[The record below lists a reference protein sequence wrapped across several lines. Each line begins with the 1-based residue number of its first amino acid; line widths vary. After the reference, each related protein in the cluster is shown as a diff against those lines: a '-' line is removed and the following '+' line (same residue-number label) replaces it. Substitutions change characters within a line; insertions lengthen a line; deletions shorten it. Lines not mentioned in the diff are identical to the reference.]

1 VQILSRS
8 QIVKAKDWKLSISN
22 NKYYQFIEEKVNQ
35 NEITTK
41 DFYIVI
47 NNSNVQLL
55 ENNIRAITRCLRS
68 CDLEPDKPIE
78 IEYKELI
85 PDEMHPNYIKYDN
98 MYNRTLFVYDWPCSC
113 GWLTDLFNS
122 EINMDVAMFINP
134 VDKVEAIKF
143 LKKRLIQNTSNS
155 VIEEET
161 SGDIES
167 DIYDENIVSAIKM
180 RDELIQNTGKFFFMA
195 TYITI
200 KAKTLTELEQKSSY
214 VRHILQGVG
223 IEVYSCFL
231 KQDLGYKCTLPYGID
246 SINWNY
252 NITTE
257 SLKTLFPFITTN
269 VIDRNGVMIGDNLLN
284 NSLVFLDPFKY
295 NSALMFVLGKVGSG
309 KSYLVKLLALRLLY
323 MGVEVDIW
331 DKTGEYEPLK
341 QLTNLS
347 NLHVHHYDTIE
358 EYQKHMQKYIL
369 EMDSNVRLK
378 KRFLIIDEFWEYL
391 DNNYIMAKIEY
402 ISRTG
407 RKKHQGLCVITQL
420 IEDLNKS
427 QRAKSILRMAS
438 IKTLMQMEPNAAKVV
453 QNILDITDEEVNFL
467 ISAQNEGILFAGSRH
482 VQFKAAASEE
492 EDIIIDTNPENRVKR
507 QEFKEVAAG
516 VIKET
521 TC

>member
-1 VQILSRS
+1 
-8 QIVKAKDWKLSISN
+8 
-22 NKYYQFIEEKVNQ
+22 
-35 NEITTK
+35 
-41 DFYIVI
+41 
-47 NNSNVQLL
+47 
-55 ENNIRAITRCLRS
+55 
-68 CDLEPDKPIE
+68 
-78 IEYKELI
+78 
-85 PDEMHPNYIKYDN
+85 
-98 MYNRTLFVYDWPCSC
+98 
-113 GWLTDLFNS
+113 
-122 EINMDVAMFINP
+122 
-134 VDKVEAIKF
+134 
-143 LKKRLIQNTSNS
+143 
-155 VIEEET
+155 
-161 SGDIES
+161 
-167 DIYDENIVSAIKM
+167 
-180 RDELIQNTGKFFFMA
+180 
-195 TYITI
+195 
-200 KAKTLTELEQKSSY
+200 
-214 VRHILQGVG
+214 
-223 IEVYSCFL
+223 
-231 KQDLGYKCTLPYGID
+231 
-246 SINWNY
+246 
-252 NITTE
+252 
-257 SLKTLFPFITTN
+257 
-269 VIDRNGVMIGDNLLN
+269 MIGDNLLN